1 MLYIVTY
8 DIVDDRR
15 RTRLAKALKDFGNRV
30 QYSVFECLM
39 GTKELNEMKERITH
53 LTDHAEDSV
62 RIYCLCG
69 ECEGKV
75 DIIGTGARTEDPDV
89 YIL

>member
-15 RTRLAKALKDFGNRV
+15 RVRLAKALKDFGDRV
-30 QYSVFECLM
+30 QYSVFECKLNNVHLM
-39 GTKELNEMKERITH
+39 QMTERIGKII
-53 LTDHAEDSV
+53 DIGKDSV
-62 RIYCLCG
+62 RIYNLCG
-69 ECEGKV
+69 TCEAKV
-75 DIIGTGARTEDPDV
+75 KIIGTGDRTEDPDV

>member
-8 DIVDDRR
+8 DIVNDRR
-15 RTRLAKALKDFGNRV
+15 RVRLAKALKNFGNRV

-39 GTKELNEMKERITH
+39 GTKELEKLRKRTTALIDFE
-53 LTDHAEDSV
+53 EDSV
-62 RIYCLCG
+62 RIYSMCS
-69 ECEGKV
+69 ECEGKI

-89 YIL
+89 YVL

>member
-39 GTKELNEMKERITH
+39 GSKELCKMRERIAN
-53 LTDHAEDSV
+53 LTNHGEDSV
-62 RIYCLCG
+62 RIYSMCG

-75 DIIGTGARTEDPDV
+75 EIIGTGARTEDPEV
-89 YIL
+89 YVL